1 MSGDPKDDA
10 AKVDAIEAFLA
21 DQIINASDEEALA
34 AVSADDIKVALAAVE
49 RAKSIVGKRRLA
61 AAKAGFAASTA
72 SSTVVPFD
80 ASRTRKRLE
89 SLVRGDGEKGTRLTF
104 AARGAKGD
112 VDADDEGILEDLN
125 ELLGDDE
132 DLEK

>member
-34 AVSADDIKVALAAVE
+34 EVSADEIKAARATAE
-49 RAKSIVGKRRLA
+49 RAKLIVGKRKLEA
-61 AAKAGFAASTA
+61 ARAQLAASTSA
-72 SSTVVPFD
+72 STVVPFD
-80 ASRTRKRLE
+80 AARTRKRLE
-89 SLVRGDGEKGTRLTF
+89 TLVRGDGEKGERLTL

-125 ELLGDDE
+125 ELLGDDK
-132 DLEK
+132 DPEK